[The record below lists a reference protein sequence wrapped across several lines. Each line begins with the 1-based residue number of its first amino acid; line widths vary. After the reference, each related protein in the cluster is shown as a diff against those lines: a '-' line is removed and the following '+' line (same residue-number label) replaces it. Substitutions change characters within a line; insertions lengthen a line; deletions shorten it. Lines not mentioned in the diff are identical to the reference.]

1 MARYLTIPKGNN
13 KFAKPSQYG
22 SWSKEQYDQRSYG
35 AGPSRMLTNVKKRND
50 PNGDYPPL
58 AYRPLPY
65 RLKWHKLHTTA
76 DNKVLTEA
84 ELIAQEEEDRP
95 IKKNKKKK

>member
-1 MARYLTIPKGNN
+1 MPKGNN

-22 SWSKEQYDQRSYG
+22 LWSKEQYDKRAYG
-35 AGPSRMLTNVKKRND
+35 AGPSQMLTNVKKRND

-65 RLKWHKLHTTA
+65 RLKWHKLHTG
-76 DNKVLTEA
+76 DNNKVLSEA
-84 ELIAQEEEDRP
+84 ELIALEDEDRP